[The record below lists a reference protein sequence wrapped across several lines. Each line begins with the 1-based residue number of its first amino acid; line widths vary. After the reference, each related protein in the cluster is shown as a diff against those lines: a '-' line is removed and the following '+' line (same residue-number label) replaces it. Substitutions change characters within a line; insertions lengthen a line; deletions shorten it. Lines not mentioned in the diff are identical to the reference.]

1 MEDPSLSVGPLYGM
15 QEVGENTVYTVTFEV
30 CGTSISRTVGYE
42 GMQVLTDLF
51 DELNS
56 RDIASNLEV
65 TEE

>member
-1 MEDPSLSVGPLYGM
+1 M